1 MDPDPH
7 PYRLA
12 MSCLDTP
19 RAPCEPPTKRH
30 FPIEALMLACAFVA
44 AGTGL
49 ATLHAV
55 GHGGHV
61 EIGPAALSHLK
72 KPKPKAIEQK
82 PRAHVERAESLAQAP
97 LLRGGTHDGK
107 TLLATA
113 KQLEAIGLDVTVAEV
128 QLPKMQWSD
137 ANVWPAR
144 VVSVHGPGGHV
155 DGVEL
160 HGIPRD
166 SPLRAAGIAEGDQLL
181 AINGYS
187 FADDTIEQGTSLM
200 NARNLGWTVVE
211 IARGNHHVVLS
222 IRWPVG

>member
-1 MDPDPH
+1 MDPH

-19 RAPCEPPTKRH
+19 PSPLDPPRRRH
-30 FPIEALMLACAFVA
+30 IPIEALMLACAAIA

-61 EIGPAALSHLK
+61 EIGPAALAHLKK
-72 KPKPKAIEQK
+72 KPKPVETK
-82 PRAHVERAESLAQAP
+82 PRPHVERPTSVAQMP
-97 LLRGGTHDGK
+97 LLLEGSHEPK

-113 KQLEAIGLDVTVAEV
+113 KQLQTLGLDVTVVEV
-128 QLPKMQWSD
+128 QLPKRLS
-137 ANVWPAR
+137 PAGFFPASTL
-144 VVSVHGPGGHV
+144 SVRDRYGNI

-160 HGIPRD
+160 HGVPPD
-166 SPLRAAGIAEGDQLL
+166 SPIRAAGLADGDQLL
-181 AINGYS
+181 GINGYT
-187 FADDTIEQGTSLM
+187 FVDDTIGQATLLM
-200 NARNLGWTVVE
+200 NGKSLGWTIVE

-222 IRWPVG
+222 IRWQVP